1 MQNLPILYSFR
12 RCPYAMRARIAL
24 LLMDIP
30 VELREVELKN
40 KPEEMLKLSPK
51 GTVPVLQLTDG
62 SILEES
68 LDVVRWALEINAKR
82 EAPLQVLGEYWLSDF
97 TEDLALI
104 KECDEIF
111 TPILNRYK
119 YHVGYPEH
127 SQEYYRDQA
136 TEFLKG
142 WDTRLTEHAFLLGES
157 ASLADIAIFPFVR
170 QFALVDDKWFWA
182 SVHKQIIRWLDS
194 WLESKAFT
202 TCMTKYSPWQ
212 PASEGEYFSLAQQ

>member
-157 ASLADIAIFPFVR
+157 A
-170 QFALVDDKWFWA
+170 
-182 SVHKQIIRWLDS
+182 
-194 WLESKAFT
+194 
-202 TCMTKYSPWQ
+202 
-212 PASEGEYFSLAQQ
+212 